1 MPNPIGEDFLT
12 DFGDLGVVELADE
25 QDFLMG
31 ISPGLGWPGGANPIG
46 EDFFRFFGKPWA
58 VLILLVGGV
67 INWRFGLT
75 PSSD

>member
-58 VLILLVGGV
+58 VLILLGG
-67 INWRFGLT
+67 GLLT
-75 PSSD
+75 GGSGYHFRRS